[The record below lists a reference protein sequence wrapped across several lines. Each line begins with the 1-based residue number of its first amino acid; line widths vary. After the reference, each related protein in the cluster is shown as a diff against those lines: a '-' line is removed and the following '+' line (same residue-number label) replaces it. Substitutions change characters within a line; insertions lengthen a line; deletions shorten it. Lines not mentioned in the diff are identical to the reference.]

1 MKKLRPLIL
10 AAVALTQSAWAQQMN
25 FDVPAIEA
33 IKAIPEF
40 ARQAGIQIVAPAD
53 QLKGITTPAIKGAMD
68 TRAALRKLLIGTGL
82 EIASDDGA
90 VITLKGVSRAS
101 DDAKGAPH
109 QSSRNPFQ
117 LVQLDQGTD
126 SSASRSAYDADGR
139 SAERADSST
148 VGRAIPEVLVKGS
161 KALNMDIRRSR
172 DDAQPYVIFD
182 RQKIERS
189 GATSL
194 EDFLKQRLPMN
205 TSALTYNQQSGGLGN
220 LSQINL
226 RGLGTNQTLILIDGR
241 RAAGISFGGNPAQPD
256 LNGIPLEA
264 VDRIEILP
272 TTASGIYGGSA
283 TGGVINVI
291 LRRDYA
297 GAEVK
302 LAYENSFD
310 TDTAVRRIGL
320 SKGFILE
327 EGKSEVLLAGS
338 YVDQNVLVMRDR
350 DFLRDG
356 RQRVLANNPDYYT
369 TAATPPTG
377 ATTNIR
383 SANGSPLFG
392 PGTPSFTSVPVGYAG
407 GGGLAPLQQ
416 NAGHYNL
423 DLADSAQFDSGGR
436 SLLGAPAIESL
447 QVTARRRFHPAVEA
461 FVDFSTST
469 NTSHVPVSGLEL
481 FSGLSGAFIP
491 PDAPNNPFGQGIL
504 VTVPSAAGDGDNVNR
519 VAARRLAGGVVI
531 QLPKAWHLGA
541 DYTWDRSSSTLR
553 QPRSAYAG
561 ELISDGTL
569 DVLRDTSAFPLALD
583 PYLQEFRTSP
593 LRSVTRNASLRAAGP
608 IGALPGGPI
617 VFSALLER
625 RDDAA
630 DGGTEFM
637 SFGAGTPFIATSRI
651 LPRSQT
657 IDSAYLELKLPL
669 VSSRNK
675 LRGIQELELQL
686 AGRTDD
692 YETDTSPARVA
703 AASTAPITR
712 LHSEVRSTDPTIGLL
727 YRPIGALM
735 LRASYGTGFRPPGI
749 ADFAD
754 VRFAYPPG
762 FFTDPRRGNEPTGA
776 FLATAG
782 GNQDVGPEQSES
794 WSAGVVFTPA
804 SAAGLR
810 LSLDYTRI
818 VKTDNITSLSEQQLI
833 DNESAFPGRVTRGV
847 AAPGDPFGAGQ
858 ITAIDFSL
866 VNFARLELEAFDL
879 SIDYRWDTQTWGA
892 VDFFAL
898 STYQPH
904 YRTQPVP
911 GAALVEN
918 AWITADNPLKRKADV
933 GLTWTFRQFTLGWST
948 HYFDSYQVA
957 NPALGSSAR
966 VILNQG
972 SQFVRSQVYHDLSG
986 VYRLGAGS
994 PFAVLGNA
1002 EVQLGIKNAFNTRP
1016 PFDAANGATGFY
1028 SPFADPRLATYYLS
1042 LKTAF

>member
-1 MKKLRPLIL
+1 MKTRFCALIL
-10 AAVALTQSAWAQQMN
+10 AATALTQNAWAQQAN

-68 TRAALRKLLIGTGL
+68 ARAALRMLLIGTGL

-90 VITLKGVSRAS
+90 VITLKAQGGAAS
-101 DDAKGAPH
+101 
-109 QSSRNPFQ
+109 QSSRSR
-117 LVQLDQGTD
+117 LHLAQLDQGTD
-126 SSASRSAYDADGR
+126 SSAGTPANDPDSRSD
-139 SAERADSST
+139 ERADSPAAS
-148 VGRAIPEVLVKGS
+148 RAIPEVLVKGS
-161 KALNMDIRRSR
+161 RTLNMDIRRSR

-205 TSALTYNQQSGGLGN
+205 SSGLTLNQQSGGVGN

-320 SKGFILE
+320 SKGFIFE
-327 EGKSEVLLAGS
+327 DGKSEVLLAGS
-338 YVDQNVLVMRDR
+338 YLDQNALLMRDR

-356 RQRVLANNPDYYT
+356 RQRVLANNPNYYA
-369 TAATPPTG
+369 TASAPPTG
-377 ATTNIR
+377 ATTNIS
-383 SANGSPLFG
+383 SADGSPLFG
-392 PGTPSFTSVPVGYAG
+392 PGTPSFTSVPVGYGG

-423 DLADSAQFDSGGR
+423 DLADSAQFDSGRR
-436 SLLGAPAIESL
+436 SSLGAPTIESL

-461 FVDFSTST
+461 FVDFATST

-491 PDAPNNPFGQGIL
+491 PNAPNNPFGQGIL

-531 QLPKAWHLGA
+531 QLPKAWHLGG
-541 DYTWDRSSSTLR
+541 DYTWDRSSATLR
-553 QPRSAYAG
+553 QPRSAYVGA
-561 ELISDGTL
+561 LLANGTL

-583 PYLQEFRTSP
+583 SYLQEFRTSP
-593 LRSVTRNASLRAAGP
+593 LKSVTQNASLRLAGP
-608 IGALPGGPI
+608 VGAVPAGPI

-637 SFGAGTPFIATSRI
+637 SSGAGTPFVATTRI

-657 IDSAYLELKLPL
+657 IDSAYLEVKLPL
-669 VSSRNK
+669 VSGRNR
-675 LRGIQELELQL
+675 LRGIRELDLQL

-692 YETDTSPARVA
+692 YQTDTSPSRVP
-703 AASTAPITR
+703 AASTAPVTR
-712 LHSEVRSTDPTIGLL
+712 LHSSVRSTDPTIGLR
-727 YRPIGALM
+727 YRPIETVM

-749 ADFAD
+749 ADFAN
-754 VRFAYPPG
+754 VSFGYPPG
-762 FFTDPRRGNEPTGA
+762 FFTDPRRGNEPTGPM
-776 FLATAG
+776 LATAG

-804 SAAGLR
+804 SDAGLR
-810 LSLDYTRI
+810 VSLDYTRI
-818 VKTDNITSLSEQQLI
+818 VKTDNITSLGEQQLI
-833 DNESAFPGRVTRGV
+833 DNESGFPGRVTRAV
-847 AAPGDPFGAGQ
+847 AAPGDPFGVGR

-879 SIDYRWDTQTWGA
+879 SIDHHWDTRKWGA
-892 VDFFAL
+892 VDVFVLA
-898 STYQPH
+898 TYQPH

-911 GAALVEN
+911 GAALIEN
-918 AWITADNPLKRKADV
+918 AGIGADNPLKRKADA

-948 HYFDSYQVA
+948 HYFDSYRVA

-972 SQFVRSQVYHDLSG
+972 AQFVGSQVYHDLSG
-986 VYRLGAGS
+986 AYRLGAGS

-1002 EVQLGIKNAFNTRP
+1002 EVQLGIKNVFNTSP

-1028 SPFADPRLATYYLS
+1028 SPFGDPRLATYYLS